1 MALIRAFRPGT
12 PGLGRRLAAL
22 PRMIIASIRGEYDGW
37 PRLLLMAGAA
47 LYILSPIDFA
57 PELIW
62 MLFGLVDDVFVATWL
77 AGALLSETE
86 RFLEWEK
93 ARGRGPSVIDAEV
106 IRP

>member
-1 MALIRAFRPGT
+1 
-12 PGLGRRLAAL
+12 
-22 PRMIIASIRGEYDGW
+22 MIIASIRGEYDGW